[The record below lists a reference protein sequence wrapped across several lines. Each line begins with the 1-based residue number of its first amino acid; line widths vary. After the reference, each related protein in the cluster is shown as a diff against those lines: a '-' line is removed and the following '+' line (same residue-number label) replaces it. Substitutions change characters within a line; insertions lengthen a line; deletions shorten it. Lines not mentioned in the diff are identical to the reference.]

1 MEDKNQYF
9 TYFIFLL
16 FLHLDLGA
24 QDDLTGI
31 VINATEPYCDNG
43 SIDIT
48 VSGGY
53 PPYSFEW
60 TYDGSSG
67 PNYYSSSEDIAELRN
82 YRYCVTVTD
91 DFCGT
96 VSECWDVKCCLEVPT
111 ETIIPYCN
119 PENLGSISLDLSGG
133 YNYYVTWY
141 NSNNEI
147 IFGTDKGID
156 KLQAG
161 QYTAVFTNQEC
172 TFTKNYIV
180 SNNELSYS
188 TVLFKNPTSIVNK
201 NNGIV
206 QIEVKSK
213 DPVSLSYY
221 RSNSGYQLG
230 NSIGA
235 KAILI
240 PDFIDQLKTNSLKF
254 HETSDYI
261 LEKENEL
268 QSVFPNPFDVNI
280 NFLFNSK
287 SDFTTNYSIFDIYGR
302 KILENSLQ
310 ISKGSLNYI
319 INFEKYPSGIYFL
332 EIKNE
337 YGQIYKRKII
347 KQ

>member
-111 ETIIPYCN
+111 ERIIPYCN

-201 NNGIV
+201 NNGI
-206 QIEVKSK
+206 EVKSK
-213 DPVSLSYY
+213 DPVSLSYF
-221 RSNSGYQLG
+221 RSNSGYPQG

-240 PDFIDQLKTNSLKF
+240 PDFIDQLKTNSLEF

-332 EIKNE
+332 EVKNKH
-337 YGQIYKRKII
+337 GQNYKRKII